1 MPYITVEVAY
11 ALPKQQKLIQVFV
24 EKGSTMMEAVQQSGI
39 LNEFPDIDLAEN
51 KLGIFGKAI
60 KKAAS
65 YQLKPGD
72 RIEIY
77 RPLPTP
83 V

>member
-11 ALPKQQKLIQVFV
+11 ALPKHQKLIQVFV
-24 EKGSTMMEAVQQSGI
+24 EKGSTMIEAVQQSGI
-39 LNEFPDIDLAEN
+39 LSEFPDIDLAKS
-51 KLGIFGKAI
+51 KLGVFGKAI
-60 KKAAS
+60 KQTTS

-77 RPLPTP
+77 RALPTTA
-83 V
+83 